1 MQRKSSIHIEAGN
14 LGYLFHNDRSKP
26 TANSIFSQE
35 KNEYFN
41 DAKTA
46 LEIYRQELQKRSG
59 AYTKRTG
66 KKLHK
71 NTITHLS
78 AIVNLEQYHTLQDV
92 KKIAEYLEQE
102 LDTKVFQIAVHRD
115 EGYLDEET
123 GEKHINY
130 HAHLEL
136 MGLDTEG
143 KSIRRKLDRKF
154 LINLQSKVAEILQ
167 MERGINY
174 TAERKKR
181 PKRLDTYEYKEH
193 ARRKAEKVKLLDSI
207 LYLIEQVAKEQGI
220 EIKTIE
226 EAKEFL
232 QQTQEGLKI
241 QNRLL
246 QVASKFG
253 INDLQELTFKIE
265 QFNSKEIKKLR
276 EKIEELENENELN
289 EQYIT
294 ELEGKLE
301 HKEEQNKQLKAE
313 LAKVKDLKEL
323 NKRLREQL
331 KQAHA
336 GREQYAELEQ
346 FVKQLKEQIKA
357 KNLTIEQLKEQFAQK
372 EQELLEQIQQ
382 KDIKIEE
389 LEDKNNTL
397 LTQSREK
404 DRQIERL
411 QEESKNL
418 LQGNRQL
425 KQQVQQLQL
434 QPKLEPKVVVK
445 EKIVYRE
452 DTEKVEKLKKELE
465 EQKKKNKQKDTRIR
479 ELEEENESLRARLIE
494 INRKLDIIERKLNM
508 YMRKAKELEELVQKQ
523 EQEQKQEG
531 QLDRLVNRLK
541 ELDEMLEDYK
551 RPDWDKLD
559 KEYFSLQK
567 RLEEEYG
574 IKVTIKRD
582 TSSIKPKKE
591 KTRDYSM
598 DFGKD
603 IGL

>member
-1 MQRKSSIHIEAGN
+1 MQRKSSIHIEQGN
-14 LGYLFHNDRSKP
+14 LGFLFHNDRTKP

-46 LEIYRQELQKRSG
+46 LEIYRQELQKRSK

-78 AIVNLEQYHTLQDV
+78 AIINLEQHHTLQDV

-102 LDTKVFQIAVHRD
+102 LDTKVFQIAIHKD

-167 MERGINY
+167 MERGVNY

-207 LYLIEQVAKEQGI
+207 LYLIEQVAKEHGI

-301 HKEEQNKQLKAE
+301 RKFKENEQLKQQ
-313 LAKVKDLKEL
+313 LAKVKDLKEE
-323 NKRLREQL
+323 NKRLREEL
-331 KQAHA
+331 KKA
-336 GREQYAELEQ
+336 GAQRAQYAELEA
-346 FVKQLKEQIKA
+346 FVKQLKEQVKA
-357 KNLTIEQLKEQFAQK
+357 KELTIEQLKESFAQK

-404 DRQIERL
+404 DRQIEQL
-411 QEESKNL
+411 QEENKNL

-434 QPKLEPKVVVK
+434 QLQPQPKLEPKPTSTDKKK
-445 EKIVYRE
+445 EEQEEQDRRYRE
-452 DTEKVEKLKKELE
+452 ELE
-465 EQKKKNKQKDTRIR
+465 KKLREEIRKEFKQ
-479 ELEEENESLRARLIE
+479 LIE
-494 INRKLDIIERKLNM
+494 IN
-508 YMRKAKELEELVQKQ
+508 KELIEEVKYLKQ
-523 EQEQKQEG
+523 EIQEFTKIKKVWEKIKENEEIIQNPKSVLEEVNAYRAKS
-531 QLDRLVNRLK
+531 RLFK
-541 ELDEMLEDYK
+541 KM
-551 RPDWDKLD
+551 DKLLD
-559 KEYFSLQK
+559 KPIEIQEPK
-567 RLEEEYG
+567 AEEMQVE
-574 IKVTIKRD
+574 IKKQNE
-582 TSSIKPKKE
+582 KPKKF
-591 KTRDYSM
+591 RNYRQDLG
-598 DFGKD
+598 F
-603 IGL
+603 